1 MVVVTDLWREIVW
14 GEKKRVAIFVLRYD
28 IKVSFFKKLLYD
40 LGAEPFQTFNWN
52 YSLQLCKENKENLG
66 KMGLVGSTH

>member
-1 MVVVTDLWREIVW
+1 M
-14 GEKKRVAIFVLRYD
+14 
-28 IKVSFFKKLLYD
+28 SFFKKLLYD
-40 LGAEPFQTFNWN
+40 LGTEPFQTFNWN